1 MEIEYKIPVLK
12 ETYVKAVLMSINFLL
27 NLTNFEIKILCA
39 MLNSNMTIVNIDT
52 REHIRKVLNKDKF
65 MTNNYIKSLRTKN
78 ILLDHPTMSKVYYI
92 NPTILEIIKAGKISF
107 EFVINE
113 NDN

>member
-1 MEIEYKIPVLK
+1 MEYKIPVTK

-39 MLNSNMTIVNIDT
+39 MINNNMLEVNIDT

-65 MTNNYIKSLRTKN
+65 MTNNYIKSLRTKGV
-78 ILLDHPTMSKVYYI
+78 LLDHPKNSKVYYI
-92 NPTILEIIKAGKISF
+92 NPTIIDIIKEGKISF
-107 EFVINE
+107 EFGI